1 MAANQDLLTGA
12 ADILVVDDEITNLR
26 LLTSLLTQAGYQVR
40 AAEKPGLAIESALVY
55 PPSLILLDV
64 MMPEMDGFEVCQ
76 RLREHELT
84 RDIPIIFVSALQ
96 EVDDKLRGFEA
107 GGVDFISKPYQKLEV
122 LARVKTHL
130 QLREMLLNLDGLVN
144 ERTAELMATNQT
156 LEEENKAR
164 MRAQQALSKSEEK
177 FRAVIEQSPI
187 SIQIHGLDGKL
198 IQSNPAYA
206 KLYAL
211 NEQTLAELY
220 EKYNVRKDEQA
231 ETLGLMPFIEKA
243 YAGEDVI
250 FPPYEYDGI
259 DTLKTLNFKNPISR
273 KCWVQTHGSPIKDEG
288 GNVTSV
294 LFISEDISER
304 VQAGQKIEQYQ
315 AKLKALASQLT
326 IVEEMD
332 RRRLADQLHDQI
344 GQSLALARIQLAAA
358 RNTSSE
364 SERDTMLED
373 VSQTLLE
380 SIQATRS
387 LVFDLSSP
395 LLREI
400 GLGAAIS
407 EFLEKE
413 VEGRHGIEAECRE
426 GEMSVALAEDTQVIL
441 FRNVRELLNNVI
453 RHANASQVVVRLEQD
468 TASTIIF
475 VEDDGI
481 GFDAEEAF
489 QQVTRDGGFGL
500 FSIQEGMSEL
510 GGSLEIHSK
519 PGKGSQAILI
529 APHG

>member
-1 MAANQDLLTGA
+1 
-12 ADILVVDDEITNLR
+12 V
-26 LLTSLLTQAGYQVR
+26 
-40 AAEKPGLAIESALVY
+40 
-55 PPSLILLDV
+55 
-64 MMPEMDGFEVCQ
+64 
-76 RLREHELT
+76 
-84 RDIPIIFVSALQ
+84 
-96 EVDDKLRGFEA
+96 
-107 GGVDFISKPYQKLEV
+107 
-122 LARVKTHL
+122 
-130 QLREMLLNLDGLVN
+130 
-144 ERTAELMATNQT
+144 
-156 LEEENKAR
+156 
-164 MRAQQALSKSEEK
+164 
-177 FRAVIEQSPI
+177 
-187 SIQIHGLDGKL
+187 
-198 IQSNPAYA
+198 
-206 KLYAL
+206 
-211 NEQTLAELY
+211 
-220 EKYNVRKDEQA
+220 
-231 ETLGLMPFIEKA
+231 
-243 YAGEDVI
+243 
-250 FPPYEYDGI
+250 
-259 DTLKTLNFKNPISR
+259 
-273 KCWVQTHGSPIKDEG
+273 
-288 GNVTSV
+288 
-294 LFISEDISER
+294 
-304 VQAGQKIEQYQ
+304 
-315 AKLKALASQLT
+315 
-326 IVEEMD
+326 
-332 RRRLADQLHDQI
+332 
-344 GQSLALARIQLAAA
+344 A

-364 SERDTMLED
+364 SERDTILEE

-468 TASTIIF
+468 TANTIIF

-481 GFDAEEAF
+481 GFDPEEAF

-500 FSIQEGMSEL
+500 FSIQERMSDL